1 MSEVLRRMVRSD
13 DERSGPLAAA
23 TSGMTGRPT
32 TSTREI
38 ATLRDAVAAWLRAR
52 LDADAPPDVTVRGR
66 PAAGGFSSETV
77 LLDVAWRRAGEQL
90 AAGFVLRM
98 PPPPD
103 AYPLFPDY
111 DLERQASA
119 MRLVG
124 SRTTVP
130 VPVVPWIEPD
140 PDVIGSPFFVMEQ
153 IDGVTASDIPPYT
166 FGGWM
171 AEASPGELDR
181 LERGVVDV
189 LAGIHGITATAEE
202 LAFLELDGPGE
213 TALRRHV
220 VAQERYYDWIRGDAR
235 FPVIEATF
243 GWLDRHWPSEPGPD
257 VVSWGDARLANILCR
272 DFVPVAVLDW
282 EAAAIGPCELD
293 LGWMLFFHQYFQRV
307 AERYGHPGMPGFLTP
322 DRVVAAYEQ
331 RTGRTIRD
339 LEWYLVYAEL
349 RQALTSIRVSGRAVH
364 FGEREPPADLQDL
377 IQDRAH
383 LEEIANR
390 P

>member
-1 MSEVLRRMVRSD
+1 MVRSEH
-13 DERSGPLAAA
+13 ERTGPQAAA
-23 TSGMTGRPT
+23 TTGVTGRPT

-38 ATLRDAVAAWLRAR
+38 AAMRDAVATWLRAR
-52 LDADAPPDVTVRGR
+52 LDADALPDVTVRGR
-66 PAAGGFSSETV
+66 PATGGLSSETV
-77 LLDVAWRRAGEQL
+77 LLDVGWRRAGEQL
-90 AAGFVLRM
+90 DAGFVLRM
-98 PPPPD
+98 PPPSD

-124 SRTTVP
+124 SRATVP
-130 VPVVPWIEPD
+130 VPAVPWVELD
-140 PDVIGSPFFVMEQ
+140 PDVIGAPFFVMEQ

-166 FGGWM
+166 FGGWV
-171 AEASPGELDR
+171 ADASPGELAR

-189 LAGIHGITATAEE
+189 LAGIHGITAPAEE
-202 LAFLELDGPGE
+202 LAFLEFDVPGE
-213 TALRRHV
+213 TALQRHV
-220 VAQERYYDWIRGDAR
+220 GAQGHYYDWIRGDVR
-235 FPVIEATF
+235 FPVVEAAF

-257 VVSWGDARLANILCR
+257 VVSWGDARLANLLCR

-282 EAAAIGPCELD
+282 EAAAIGPPELD

-307 AERYGHPGMPGFLTP
+307 AERFGGAGIPGFLTP

-331 RTGRTIRD
+331 RTGRTVRD

-349 RQALTSIRVSGRAVH
+349 RQALTSIRVTGRAVH

-377 IQDRAH
+377 IQDRPH
-383 LEEIANR
+383 LEEIASR